1 MFALEIGFRIGTEMI
16 VTSASDSALFV
27 NLPKRVISFNFE
39 GRKCRRP
46 SVLQPNKAGRTGV
59 APFPLSSCSSETSKQ
74 TPTMMAVSTPLSP
87 GNRPDM
93 KMPMPPPLLHTRSGN
108 EMHDRPQTP
117 NQNGFTSPMQTPIG
131 SPSKK
136 QLPPGANDLPNV
148 FENAM
153 KLAPTSP
160 SKGEPKSPS
169 KQGLSLADEN
179 ITRDPFSDSVNH
191 NAMHG
196 SPTRKSNKENTA
208 PGGYHLA
215 KSPGIQQNQ
224 AAISRQEAY
233 QQTESK
239 KGPAQTRGLT
249 AEELQKLQLPRVKR
263 LANVTQLCKNL
274 YSI

>member
-1 MFALEIGFRIGTEMI
+1 
-16 VTSASDSALFV
+16 
-27 NLPKRVISFNFE
+27 
-39 GRKCRRP
+39 
-46 SVLQPNKAGRTGV
+46 
-59 APFPLSSCSSETSKQ
+59 
-74 TPTMMAVSTPLSP
+74 MAVSTPLSP
-87 GNRPDM
+87 SNRPDM

-108 EMHDRPQTP
+108 EVHDRPQTP
-117 NQNGFTSPMQTPIG
+117 NQNGFTSPFQTPTG

-153 KLAPTSP
+153 KLAPMSP
-160 SKGEPKSPS
+160 SKSQPQSPT

-179 ITRDPFSDSVNH
+179 ITRDPFSESANH
-191 NAMHG
+191 NAIPG
-196 SPTRKSNKENTA
+196 SPTRKPNKENTA
-208 PGGYHLA
+208 PGGYLLG

-239 KGPAQTRGLT
+239 KNPAQTRGLT

-263 LANVTQLCKNL
+263 LANVTQLCKKL
-274 YSI
+274 HSIWFLPQLTNV